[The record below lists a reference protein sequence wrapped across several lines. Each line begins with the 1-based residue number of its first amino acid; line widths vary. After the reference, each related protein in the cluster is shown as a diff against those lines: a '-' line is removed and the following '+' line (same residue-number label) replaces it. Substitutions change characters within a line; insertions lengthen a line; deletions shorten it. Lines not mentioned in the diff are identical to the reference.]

1 MTNALTRWWK
11 SRGIHRAARSV
22 EPPTVPML
30 LVKLQTAGAAR
41 SPHTVRAYPPR
52 VPPPPAAP
60 APRCPCGRPT
70 VNPWYPGE
78 PSWCCWV
85 CRAATDG
92 GWQLGSWRPGI
103 HWTATHTW
111 ACEQRRL
118 AYAAVVW
125 ARSS

>member
-1 MTNALTRWWK
+1 MTFTRWRLRWHA
-11 SRGIHRAARSV
+11 RGEHRAASHA
-22 EPPTVPML
+22 EPPTAPMIL
-30 LVKLQTAGAAR
+30 LQSQTAGAAW
-41 SPHTVRAYPPR
+41 PPGVRTWPPN
-52 VPPPPAAP
+52 VQPPPAAP

-70 VNPWYPGE
+70 VNGWYPSE

-92 GWQLGSWRPGI
+92 GWTLRPWRAGI

-118 AYAAVVW
+118 SYAAIAW
-125 ARSS
+125 AANR